1 MLLAQLAPLLGK
13 ARIPTSPPNVVV
25 GIPADLIRRR
35 PDLRWA
41 ERQIAAQNAQIGVAE
56 ADFYPAFFIN
66 GAFGFEA
73 KDLSKLFATK
83 NINAQIGPAFQWN
96 ILNYG
101 GILTNV
107 RLQDFKT
114 LELVGVYQQKVLAAA
129 QEVEDGI
136 AGFLDSRAQARK
148 LAQTVEQARQA
159 VKIALA
165 DFESGAIDFTAV
177 FTAEQF
183 LVQQENAYAQAVG
196 DIALGLITVYRALGG
211 GWELRLAEHATQA
224 GPVPAADGRP
234 AEELLPAPWQAPEG
248 RPGPRG

>member
-1 MLLAQLAPLLGK
+1 TARWRAGQTNKLPVVQAASILYQTESLIPFFEIQLRVQNDQLCVLLGMPPAQLAPLLGK
-13 ARIPTSPPNVVV
+13 ASIPTSPPNVVV

-35 PDLRWA
+35 PDLRSV

-83 NINAQIGPAFQWN
+83 SINAQIGPAFQWN

-101 GILTNV
+101 RILNNV

-114 LELVGVYQQKVLAAA
+114 QELVGVYQQKVLAAA

-136 AGFLDSRAQARK
+136 AVFLDSRAQARK
-148 LAQTVEQARQA
+148 LADTVDQAKQA

-165 DFESGAIDFTAV
+165 DFESGVIDFTAV

-183 LVQQENAYAQAVG
+183 LVQQENAYAQANG
-196 DIALGLITVYRALGG
+196 DIALG
-211 GWELRLAEHATQA
+211 
-224 GPVPAADGRP
+224 
-234 AEELLPAPWQAPEG
+234 
-248 RPGPRG
+248 